1 MAKKKTKSQ
10 SSSSGNTE
18 SKFEII
24 NLRQKMFP
32 VPYYAENGELRFLNL
47 RLQKRRHGQKPPVLS
62 IQAITPAMK
71 KLEQRGH
78 IKIQKI

>member
-10 SSSSGNTE
+10 SSHSEIAE
-18 SKFEII
+18 SKFQII

-32 VPYYAENGELRFLNL
+32 VPYYMGNGEIRFLNL
-47 RLQKRRHGQKPPVLS
+47 RLQKRRHGQKPPVLNAH
-62 IQAITPAMK
+62 AITPAMK

-78 IKIQKI
+78 IKIQKL